1 MKKAKEKVFIAWG
14 GNQPLAEQ
22 VGIELKKRGYEG
34 VIGGGNPTDMYIGN
48 QVLSQI
54 SQCTRAIILAEPR
67 RDMLNS
73 FSSNLMFEWGYLTAT
88 IDAHKLHV
96 FIIDESQKSLP
107 SDLAGIWCNE
117 ITTSEKSREKVSEE
131 IIDIFEEAAS
141 RPVEI
146 DKMKIFFNYNNLK
159 RDIAEHSVSPK
170 YSEIEMAHYVLHC
183 IEMSDYYM
191 EEAEYDELLSK
202 IEPVSAILE
211 FAVQVARA
219 STVVFRET
227 ETMTKALSFDMFV
240 ELRAIFGRQ
249 FDFSAQDNN
258 LHLWLK
264 YVCSRRLAVIHSFLA
279 RNEEMEEEHQKI
291 YYDKCI
297 EYNAQAW
304 DAIQKIVELFPYDT
318 MYAKLYESN
327 LLRGKFRT
335 HKKIGE
341 YENAKESAI
350 NSSKAREAF
359 YIHYKQ
365 RFPQD
370 VFLVNRLAEDYY
382 LSIVSKLE
390 YIDDPVEKKIAE
402 STVKS
407 YLSKVENE
415 SGKQHMLLQL
425 LRSAFDEQK

>member
-22 VGIELKKRGYEG
+22 VGIELKERGYEG

-67 RDMLNS
+67 KDMLNS
-73 FSSNLMFEWGYLTAT
+73 FSSNLMFEWGFLTAK
-88 IDAHKLHV
+88 IEAHKLHV

-117 ITTSEKSREKVSEE
+117 IVTREKTREEVSEE
-131 IIDIFEEAAS
+131 IINIFEEAAS

-146 DKMKIFFNYNNLK
+146 DKMKIFYNYNNLK
-159 RDIAEHSVSPK
+159 REISEHSSFPK
-170 YSEIEMAHYVLHC
+170 YSEVELAHYVLHC

-191 EEAEYDELLSK
+191 EEVEYDELLSK
-202 IEPVSAILE
+202 LEPVSTILE
-211 FAVQVARA
+211 FAIQIARA

-227 ETMTKALSFDMFV
+227 ETMTKALSFDIFV

-258 LHLWLK
+258 LNLWMK
-264 YVCSRRLAVIHSFLA
+264 YVCNRRLAVLHSFLA
-279 RNEEMEEEHQKI
+279 RNEKMEEEHKKI
-291 YYDKCI
+291 YYEKCI
-297 EYNAQAW
+297 EYNTEAW
-304 DAIQKIVELFPYDT
+304 NAIQKIVELFPYDA

-335 HKKIGE
+335 YKKIDNNE
-341 YENAKESAI
+341 KAKESAI

-359 YIHYKQ
+359 YLHYKQ

-370 VFLVNRLAEDYY
+370 VYLIKRLAEDYY

-390 YIDDPVEKKIAE
+390 YIDDPIERKIAE
-402 STVKS
+402 STIKS

-415 SGKQHMLLQL
+415 SGKQHVLLKL
-425 LRSAFDEQK
+425 LRSAFNE